1 MDQAMKGLPPEIEEK
16 DAEARASAGQAV
28 GQQAPMAE
36 EPLDF
41 GRVQGVTNAL
51 NAATKFLSDGQIS
64 PIEIVDGADSETE
77 QQLPPELFAGLVA
90 YQGGIDAAIQAGIE
104 GADRYQIDAT
114 KAARSNSGLLEAEGV
129 LKTAAKARDLKADL
143 AGTPAK
149 APPAPPK
156 GPESKKMPP
165 KGPEKDNFDDLM

>member
-1 MDQAMKGLPPEIEEK
+1 MEQAMKGLPPEIEQK
-16 DAEARASAGQAV
+16 DAEARASAGQAI
-28 GQQAPMAE
+28 GEQAPMAE
-36 EPLDF
+36 EPLDS

-51 NAATKFLSDGQIS
+51 NAATKFLSDGQIA
-64 PIEIVDGADSETE
+64 PIVLEENEDGEERVPE
-77 QQLPPELFAGLVA
+77 QLFAGLVA

-143 AGTPAK
+143 SAPAPK
-149 APPAPPK
+149 APEAPPK
-156 GPESKKMPP
+156 APEGKKTPP

>member
-1 MDQAMKGLPPEIEEK
+1 MDQAMKGLPPEIEQK

-36 EPLDF
+36 EPLDS

-51 NAATKFLSDGQIS
+51 NAATKFLSDGQIAT
-64 PIEIVDGADSETE
+64 IELAENEDGEE
-77 QQLPPELFAGLVA
+77 QLPPELFAGLVA

-114 KAARSNSGLLEAEGV
+114 TAARSNSGLLEAEGV

-156 GPESKKMPP
+156 GPESKKTPP